1 LHHDGWIFFRKIKNL
16 PAILKPL
23 NGRLPLLLPMS
34 VRIILVACY
43 GTNKLSLILS
53 MKNRTLVIG
62 DIHGAYLALQQV
74 LKRAEI
80 NENDTLIFLGD
91 YVDGWSQSCE
101 VIEYLIQ
108 LNNRYHC
115 IFIKG
120 NHDAW
125 CEEWLETGNTYDA
138 WLFHGGV
145 QTLASYENAS
155 EETIINHLQFF
166 NRMLNYYVDAQNNL
180 FIHAGYA
187 SMNGPEKEMY
197 ISNYRWD
204 RTLWEMALSMDK
216 QVKRDSKFYPKRLKL
231 YREIFIGH
239 TPTVNYDTDVPM
251 NAVNVWNIDT
261 GAAFNGKL
269 TIMDA
274 ETKVFWQSDAVQ
286 TLYPDEKGRNR
297 D

>member
-1 LHHDGWIFFRKIKNL
+1 
-16 PAILKPL
+16 
-23 NGRLPLLLPMS
+23 
-34 VRIILVACY
+34 
-43 GTNKLSLILS
+43 
-53 MKNRTLVIG
+53 MKTRTLVIG

-74 LKRAEI
+74 LKRADI

-91 YVDGWSQSCE
+91 YVDGWSQSCD

-108 LNNRYHC
+108 LNTQYRC

-138 WLFHGGV
+138 WLFHGGI

-155 EETIINHLQFF
+155 EETIIKHLQFF
-166 NRMLNYYVDAQNNL
+166 KRMLNYYVDAQNNL
-180 FIHAGYA
+180 FIHAGYS
-187 SMNGPEKEMY
+187 SMNGPGKEMY

-216 QVKRDSKFYPKRLKL
+216 QVKGDSKFYPKRLKL
-231 YREIFIGH
+231 YTEIFIGH
-239 TPTVNYDTDVPM
+239 TPTINYDTDVPM
-251 NAVNVWNIDT
+251 NAVNVWNVDT

-269 TIMDA
+269 TIMDV
-274 ETKVFWQSDAVQ
+274 ETKTFWQSDMVQ
-286 TLYPDEKGRNR
+286 TLYPNERGRNR